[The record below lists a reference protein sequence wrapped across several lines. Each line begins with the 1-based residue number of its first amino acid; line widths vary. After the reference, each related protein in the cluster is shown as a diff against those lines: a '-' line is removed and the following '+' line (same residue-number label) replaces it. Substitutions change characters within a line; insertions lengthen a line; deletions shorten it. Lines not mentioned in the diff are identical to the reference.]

1 MTIHLTINIAA
12 PRQKIFGVLTDL
24 AAYSTWLPQ
33 SSAFKGTT
41 SVFETP
47 VRLGTTYLEPG
58 PAGLRKGE
66 VVEFDE
72 PSKVTFHQPMT
83 MKPYFLGVVLDVRVE
98 IVLKE
103 GEGEETVLDRYITLG
118 YPAVLRPFKVVVD
131 GEFRRESWRTMELL
145 KAHVESLESK

>member
-1 MTIHLTINIAA
+1 MTIHLSIVIAA
-12 PRQKIFGVLTDL
+12 PRAKVFAVLTDL

-41 SVFETP
+41 SVSESP

-66 VVEFDE
+66 VVEFEQD
-72 PSKVTFHQPMT
+72 SKVTFHQPMT

-98 IVLKE
+98 MVLKE
-103 GEGEETVLDRYITLG
+103 GEGGGTVLERDVKLG
-118 YPAVLRPFKVVVD
+118 YPVLLRLVRGLID
-131 GEFRRESWRTMELL
+131 GEFRRESWRTMETL
-145 KAHVESLESK
+145 KEYVEGLEG